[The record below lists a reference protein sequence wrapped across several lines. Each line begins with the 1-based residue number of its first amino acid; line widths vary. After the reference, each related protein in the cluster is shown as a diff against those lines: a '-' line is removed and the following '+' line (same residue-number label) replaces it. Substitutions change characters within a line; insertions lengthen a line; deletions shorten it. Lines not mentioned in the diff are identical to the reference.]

1 MMADE
6 KKITR
11 MLKTAR
17 GQLDGILKMVEE
29 DRYCVE
35 ISQQVMATEA
45 LLNRVNREI
54 LAAHL
59 RGCVQQAVNAEDREK
74 KVEELV
80 ATLDKILK

>member
-1 MMADE
+1 MVADRG
-6 KKITR
+6 KIAR

-29 DRYCVE
+29 DRYCVD

-59 RGCVQQAVNAEDREK
+59 RGCVKDAVTTEEREAK
-74 KVEELV
+74 MEEMV